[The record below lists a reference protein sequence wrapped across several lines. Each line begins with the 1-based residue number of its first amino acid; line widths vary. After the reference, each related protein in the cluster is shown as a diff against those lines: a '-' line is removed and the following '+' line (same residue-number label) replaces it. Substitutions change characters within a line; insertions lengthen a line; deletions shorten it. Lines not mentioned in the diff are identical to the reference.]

1 MTEET
6 KDTNPIL
13 PTFMLHYPFGYGVL
27 VIGLTEQSGQH
38 GLVMWVAPDSPEGR
52 TPGDMV
58 EDRVDETVDLVTVLT
73 FKTVR
78 DVDLMIKRLR
88 DVRKA
93 IEDED
98 DAVPE
103 A

>member
-6 KDTNPIL
+6 KDTNP
-13 PTFMLHYPFGYGVL
+13 TFLLHYPFGYGVL
-27 VIGLTEQSGQH
+27 VVGQTEQGGQH
-38 GLVMWVAPDSPEGR
+38 GLAMWVAPDTTETR

-58 EDRVDETVDLVTVLT
+58 EDRVDEAVDLVTVLT

-78 DVDLMIKRLR
+78 DVDLMIERLR
-88 DVRKA
+88 DVREA